1 MTKLLH
7 VQKSKTL
14 MKTDIVVEVQC

>member
-14 MKTDIVVEVQC
+14 METDIVVEVQC